1 MNFQVL
7 VKVDGKWEVA
17 KELST
22 MSQAKGFASQCI
34 IGGYETKIVRKPRD

>member
-1 MNFQVL
+1 MNYQVL

-22 MSQAKGFASQCI
+22 LNQAKGFESQCKS
-34 IGGYETKIVRKPRD
+34 GGYETKVQRKPRD